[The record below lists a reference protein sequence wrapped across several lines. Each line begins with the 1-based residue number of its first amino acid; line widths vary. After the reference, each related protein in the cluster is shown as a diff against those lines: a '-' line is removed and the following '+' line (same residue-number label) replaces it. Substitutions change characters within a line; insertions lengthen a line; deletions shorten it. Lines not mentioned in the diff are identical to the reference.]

1 MGLLHALDHF
11 APGSAGRQ
19 TPGCSVV
26 CRRRVLR
33 RGLDSATVFESRNAG
48 AVRFS
53 VNGADL
59 LLV

>member
-26 CRRRVLR
+26 YRRRVLR
-33 RGLDSATVFESRNAG
+33 RAALERRRAQCQIGG
-48 AVRFS
+48 S
-53 VNGADL
+53 V
-59 LLV
+59 VHR